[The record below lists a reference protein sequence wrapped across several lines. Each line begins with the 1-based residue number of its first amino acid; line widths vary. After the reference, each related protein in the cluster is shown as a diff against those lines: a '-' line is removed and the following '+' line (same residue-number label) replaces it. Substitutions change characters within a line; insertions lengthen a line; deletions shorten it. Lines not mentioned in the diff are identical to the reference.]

1 MADTAAPDKTTK
13 RADAR
18 RNREKLLAAAAEL
31 FAEQRGAVTME
42 GVAKRAGVGVGTL
55 YRHFPTRE
63 ALAEAVYRNEVDQVS
78 AAATEL
84 LTQLPPD
91 EALAAWLERFVSYA
105 TAKRGLREALQP
117 LLASGC
123 DVFDGT
129 RAKIF
134 DALGALLDA
143 GAEAGTIR
151 DDVDP
156 QDVFSAMGG
165 LWLIEEGPEWHDRAM
180 RLLGIL
186 MDGLRTR

>member
-1 MADTAAPDKTTK
+1 VADTAVKTSK
-13 RADAR
+13 RADAQ
-18 RNREKLLAAAAEL
+18 RNREKLLAAGAEL
-31 FAEQRGAVTME
+31 FAEQRAAVTME

-63 ALAEAVYRNEVDQVS
+63 ALAAAVYRNEVDQVT
-78 AAATEL
+78 AAAEEL
-84 LTQLPPD
+84 LAELPPD
-91 EALAAWLERFVSYA
+91 EALEAWLRRFISYA

-117 LLASGC
+117 MLASGC

-129 RAKIF
+129 RTKLF
-134 DALGALLDA
+134 DAIDKLLSA

-151 DDVDP
+151 ADVDP
-156 QDVFSAMGG
+156 EDVFTAMGG
-165 LWLIEEGPEWHDRAM
+165 LWLIEEGPEWNERAM